1 MPGAWEY
8 DTVKITVGVVDEGFD
23 FEHED
28 YKNNIKS
35 KHNENIGKSPE
46 HGTRVT
52 GIIAAEHNNKK
63 GLSGV
68 NKNCD
73 LILSEWKNPEGDAKE
88 YVTDPVD
95 NNDNFE
101 ITTTDMIVGETVN
114 QIIEGAK
121 VVNISAGSM
130 WYEKEDDN
138 KFNMLSHLE
147 YIDREA
153 EVASVFLYNLLARN
167 YDFVIVQS
175 AGNGFEDTMASYDAK
190 YNGMFCGITKNNC
203 KCKTPITAEDIIG
216 RIIVVGASK
225 KPSEGK
231 YVQASWSNAGSRVD
245 ICAPGVKVFSC
256 IPGRF
261 MDYTIEFMDD
271 EGNYS
276 DTRNFYGLE
285 VNKNTIVD
293 TVAEP
298 SKKTR
303 LKVDSDGDG
312 KYETT
317 FVAEANQDGV
327 IEKNLWIPMIVILV
341 IISALVVVLYAY
353 RRKIFNISRKNRIR
367 RER

>member
-1 MPGAWEY
+1 MKTSSLQELDEICNALEINECVFKATCDYVQTITTKEIPNDPWKARLIDWNSWDVSNPEGNNWWAEAVDLPGAWEY

-46 HGTRVT
+46 HGTRLT

-153 EVASVFLYNLLARN
+153 EVASAFLYNLLARN

-175 AGNGFEDTMASYDAK
+175 AGNGF
-190 YNGMFCGITKNNC
+190 
-203 KCKTPITAEDIIG
+203 
-216 RIIVVGASK
+216 
-225 KPSEGK
+225 
-231 YVQASWSNAGSRVD
+231 
-245 ICAPGVKVFSC
+245 
-256 IPGRF
+256 
-261 MDYTIEFMDD
+261 
-271 EGNYS
+271 
-276 DTRNFYGLE
+276 
-285 VNKNTIVD
+285 
-293 TVAEP
+293 
-298 SKKTR
+298 
-303 LKVDSDGDG
+303 
-312 KYETT
+312 
-317 FVAEANQDGV
+317 
-327 IEKNLWIPMIVILV
+327 
-341 IISALVVVLYAY
+341 
-353 RRKIFNISRKNRIR
+353 
-367 RER
+367 